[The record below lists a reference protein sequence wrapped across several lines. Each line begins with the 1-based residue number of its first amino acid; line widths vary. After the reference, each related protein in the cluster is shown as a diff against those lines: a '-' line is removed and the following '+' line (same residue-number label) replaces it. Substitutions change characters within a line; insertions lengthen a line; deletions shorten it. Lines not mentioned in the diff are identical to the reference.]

1 MVLRLPCQRESHARE
16 EDDDLTDF
24 VACYNPQ
31 NRHERKE
38 TWDADEDPDGH
49 WRKSSYDELIIR
61 DKISPDSSTSMA

>member
-1 MVLRLPCQRESHARE
+1 MPYDREEEEGDGVPYDDDRE

-38 TWDADEDPDGH
+38 T
-49 WRKSSYDELIIR
+49 
-61 DKISPDSSTSMA
+61 